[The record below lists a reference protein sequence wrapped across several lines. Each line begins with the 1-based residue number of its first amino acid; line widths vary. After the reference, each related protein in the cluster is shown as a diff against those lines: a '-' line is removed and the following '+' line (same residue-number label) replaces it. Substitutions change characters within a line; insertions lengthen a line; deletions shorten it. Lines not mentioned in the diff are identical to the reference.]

1 MANNSRVAD
10 SYVNF
15 MIAELNA
22 ENEAKAIVRS
32 FIPEGAID
40 GFFLEPPPAPDMYY
54 DSDIRKWCPESFK
67 KEKEEMF
74 QREKQRI
81 LDSTP
86 DEANPGFSVT
96 GKPLSEA
103 SSDKGTEDFQ
113 PSKSVGSTEQQE
125 HQCTITP
132 DAPKKTALTSPKKK
146 AKPKQSTVASEPP
159 KPDTTVEIPSPPA
172 IESQQVNPQ
181 TADTTEMPP
190 DTVEQSKKSRRSAKM
205 NEADFASLAAR
216 FIHPTDLMEKK
227 PLFFPEAVRE
237 SLRTI
242 AALIPG
248 GKVSPSH
255 VAILIVTAWIDEHRE
270 LLNRMLANKKSS
282 I

>member
-1 MANNSRVAD
+1 MQ
-10 SYVNF
+10 
-15 MIAELNA
+15 AES
-22 ENEAKAIVRS
+22 KAQAIIRS
-32 FIPEGAID
+32 FIPEGAVD
-40 GFFLEPPPAPDMYY
+40 GFFLEPPPAPGMYY

-86 DEANPGFSVT
+86 DEAKPGFSVT
-96 GKPLSEA
+96 GKPLA
-103 SSDKGTEDFQ
+103 NDPSDKKTEDYQ
-113 PSKSVGSTEQQE
+113 PSQSGCSTEQQE
-125 HQCTITP
+125 HRCTTTP
-132 DAPKKTALTSPKKK
+132 DALKKTIASTPKRR
-146 AKPKQSTVASEPP
+146 AKPKQLSAASEPP
-159 KPDTTVEIPSPPA
+159 QPDTSVEIPSPPTV
-172 IESQQVNPQ
+172 EPQQVNPPM
-181 TADTTEMPP
+181 TDIPESKP

-205 NEADFASLAAR
+205 DEADFASLADR

-255 VAILIVTAWIDEHRE
+255 VAILIVTAWIDEHRD